1 MKTSLLHA
9 LLPISALS
17 HTVAIAQTDFWIN
30 EFHYDNAGV
39 DLGEFVE
46 VVGPSDFQELSSLR
60 LTLYNGGDGHPYG
73 VAHTLDTFTVGLTY
87 DGYTFYSKRISGL
100 QNGAPD
106 GMSLDLDGTVLDTL
120 AYEGS
125 FLGASGPATGT
136 FFADI
141 GLVQGDATLA
151 GSALGLV
158 GGPGRSSWTWNVL
171 PEATPG
177 DLNPGQW
184 LAVPEP
190 GPIGLFS
197 LGLLFLL
204 RSKGRERRSAASVET
219 PSATR

>member
-1 MKTSLLHA
+1 MKTSLLNA
-9 LLPISALS
+9 LLPITLLS
-17 HTVAIAQTDFWIN
+17 HTVATAQTDFWIN

-46 VVGPSDFQELSSLR
+46 VVGPSDFQDLSSLR
-60 LTLYNGGDGHPYG
+60 LTLYNGGDGNPYG
-73 VAHTLDTFTVGLTY
+73 TAHTLDTFTVGLHY

-106 GMSLDLDGTVLDTL
+106 GMALDLNGTVLDTL
-120 AYEGS
+120 SYEGS
-125 FLGASGPATGT
+125 FLGASGPATGIL
-136 FFADI
+136 FADI
-141 GLVQGDATLA
+141 GLFQSDTTPA
-151 GSALGLV
+151 GSALGWV
-158 GGPGRSSWTWNVL
+158 GGPARSNGSWNGL

-197 LGLLFLL
+197 LGLLLVL
-204 RSKGRERRSAASVET
+204 RSKCRERS
-219 PSATR
+219 SATSGSQPGTNT